1 MGFKNIIL
9 EREEDIAVITINRPK
24 VLNALNR
31 ETVDELQAAF
41 EEIEQDT
48 AIRAFI
54 ITGSGEK
61 AFVAG
66 ADINEFTG
74 LTPEEG
80 RLLMQHGQSVY
91 SYLENMGTPSIA
103 AVNGYALGGGCEI
116 AMACDLRIASANA
129 KFGQPETKLGII
141 PGWGGTQRLTRL
153 VGKTHAKELIYT
165 SRFIGAE
172 EAAVIGLVNKVVPQE
187 ELLKTAKDLAHQ
199 IAAMPPIA
207 IRMAKLAIDKGSQ
220 VDMDTG
226 LNIEAQACALCFATE
241 DKIEGCKAFFEKR
254 PAKFQGK

>member
-1 MGFKNIIL
+1 MDFKNIIL
-9 EREEDIAVITINRPK
+9 KQEEDIAVITVNRPK
-24 VLNALNR
+24 VLNALNQ
-31 ETVDELQAAF
+31 ETVAEFQVAF
-41 EEIEQDT
+41 EQIEQEV
-48 AIRAFI
+48 AIRAFV

-80 RLLMQHGQSVY
+80 RLLMRHGQEVY
-91 SYLENMGTPSIA
+91 NYLENMKTPSIA
-103 AVNGYALGGGCEI
+103 AVNGYALGGGCELS
-116 AMACDLRIASANA
+116 MACDLRIASANA

-165 SRFIGAE
+165 SRFISAE
-172 EAAVIGLVNKVVPQE
+172 EA
-187 ELLKTAKDLAHQ
+187 ELLKTAKDMARQ

-226 LNIEAQACALCFATE
+226 LNIEAQACALCFATA
-241 DKIEGCKAFFEKR
+241 DKVEGCKAFFEKR